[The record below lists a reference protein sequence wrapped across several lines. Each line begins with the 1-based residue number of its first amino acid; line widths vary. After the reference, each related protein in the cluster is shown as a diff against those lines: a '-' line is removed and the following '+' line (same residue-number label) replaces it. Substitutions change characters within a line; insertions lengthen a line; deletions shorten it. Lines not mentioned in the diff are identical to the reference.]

1 MTKPSLLK
9 AKKPSLENPGHIKCV
24 IFGRS
29 GVGKTW
35 LALNFPKPF
44 YMDCEG
50 GARLAHYQQKL
61 IESGGGYYGPQQGA
75 NDLDN
80 IIEQISALASEKHE
94 YKTLIIDSITKPW
107 LTEITNEQER
117 LGDRDAF
124 GASKKPAVAK
134 IRRLINW
141 IGRLDMNC
149 FLIAHEVS
157 EWGMVGNERKE
168 IGKAPDIY
176 EKLIYELDLTL
187 QVRAHS
193 ATRRDAIVYKTRL
206 TGFPHNDVIILQD
219 GTDKGYESI
228 AERYGRDFI
237 EAENKAIELATP
249 EQVDRIKILF
259 EALNLTEEQISKGLA
274 RKNAEV
280 IADLSASDAQ
290 IIIDDI
296 QKKLST

>member
-1 MTKPSLLK
+1 MSKLK
-9 AKKPSLENPGHIKCV
+9 ATAPDLTDPGHIKCV
-24 IFGRS
+24 IFGKS

-44 YMDCEG
+44 YIDTEG
-50 GARLAHYQQKL
+50 GARLRHYQEKL
-61 IESGGGYYGPQQGA
+61 INAGGGYYGAKNGA

-80 IIEQISALASEKHE
+80 IIDQISALATEKHD

-107 LTEITNEQER
+107 ITAITNEQER

-134 IRRLINW
+134 MRRIINW
-141 IGRLDMNC
+141 IGRLDMNV
-149 FLIAHEVS
+149 FMIAHEIS

-193 ATRRDAIVYKTRL
+193 DTRRDAVVYKTRL
-206 TGFPHNDVIILQD
+206 TGFPHNQVIVLQD
-219 GTDKGYESI
+219 GEDKGYEAIS
-228 AERYGRDFI
+228 ERYGRDFI
-237 EAENKAIELATP
+237 EAEVKPITPATP
-249 EQVDRIKILF
+249 EQVERIKEMFKIM
-259 EALNLTEEQISKGLA
+259 NLTEEQIAKGLA
-274 RKNAEV
+274 KKNAETV
-280 IADLSASDAQ
+280 EDLSAEDAQ
-290 IIIDDI
+290 TIINDI
-296 QKKLST
+296 QKKLAA

>member
-9 AKKPSLENPGHIKCV
+9 AKNPTLDNPGHIKCV

-29 GVGKTW
+29 GAGKTW

-44 YMDCEG
+44 YIDTEG
-50 GARLAHYQQKL
+50 GARLGHYQQKL
-61 IESGGGYYGPQQGA
+61 IESGGGYYGPKQGS

-94 YKTLIIDSITKPW
+94 YKTLVIDSITKPW

-124 GASKKPAVAK
+124 GSSKKPAVAK
-134 IRRLINW
+134 MRRLINW
-141 IGRLDMNC
+141 IGRIDMNV
-149 FLIAHEVS
+149 FLIAHEIS
-157 EWGMVGNERKE
+157 EWGMVGTERKE

-187 QVRAHS
+187 QVRSHS
-193 ATRRDAIVYKTRL
+193 ATRRDALVYKTRL
-206 TGFPHNDVIILQD
+206 TGFPHNESIILQD
-219 GTDKGYESI
+219 GSDKGYEAI

-237 EAENKAIELATP
+237 EAENHAIVLATP
-249 EQVDRIKILF
+249 EQVDRITILF

-274 RKNAEV
+274 RKNAET

-296 QKKLST
+296 QKKLEA

>member
-1 MTKPSLLK
+1 MTTKLKATKPTLD
-9 AKKPSLENPGHIKCV
+9 NPGHIKCV

-35 LALNFPKPF
+35 LALNFPKPM
-44 YMDCEG
+44 YIDTEG

-80 IIEQISALASEKHE
+80 IIEQISALASEKHD

-134 IRRLINW
+134 MRRLINW
-141 IGRLDMNC
+141 IGRLDMNV
-149 FLIAHEVS
+149 FLIAHEIS
-157 EWGMVGNERKE
+157 EWGMVGGERKE

-193 ATRRDAIVYKTRL
+193 ATRRDALVYKTRL

-219 GTDKGYESI
+219 GADKGYEAI

-249 EQVDRIKILF
+249 EQITRIQILF
-259 EALNLTEEQISKGLA
+259 ETMNLTEEQISKGLA
-274 RKNAEV
+274 RKNAET

-290 IIIDDI
+290 TIIDDI
-296 QKKLST
+296 QKKLAA